1 MITGV
6 SSYSFSRLVQ
16 SGAMTDLDVI
26 ATSAEMGF
34 KTIEFAGLNPGEEYD
49 LLNHAARLRAACA
62 EKGMSIVNYAV
73 SADFLRGCG
82 GDLNAEIERVRR
94 EVLVAVALGAPAM
107 RHDAASG
114 FGLDQAGH
122 ASFHSALARLAE
134 GCRAVTEFAADRGIK
149 TMVENHG
156 YFCQD
161 SDRLEAL
168 VCAVNHPNFGLL
180 VDIGNFACVDE
191 DNACAVGRLA
201 PYAFHAHVKDFH
213 KKSGMM
219 PFPGEGWFRSRA
231 GNFLRG
237 AILGHGEIPV
247 FQCLLLLDAAGY
259 DGALCLEFEGM
270 EEPLQGISLGHK
282 YLKTLLVWL
291 RSVKS

>member
-6 SSYSFSRLVQ
+6 SSYSFSRLIQ
-16 SGAMTDLDVI
+16 SGAMTEMGAV
-26 ATSAEMGF
+26 ASAAEMGF
-34 KTIEFAGLNPGEEYD
+34 KAIEFAGLNPGEGKD
-49 LLNHAARLRAACA
+49 ALVHAARLRENCG
-62 EKGMSIVNYAV
+62 EKGLSIVNYAV
-73 SADFLRGCG
+73 PADFLQGCD
-82 GDLNAEIERVRR
+82 GDLNAEIERLKR
-94 EVLVAVALGAPAM
+94 EVLVAVALGAPLM
-107 RHDAASG
+107 RHDASSG
-114 FGLDQAGH
+114 FALDHAGP
-122 ASFHSALARLAE
+122 ADFHSALARLAE

-161 SDRLEAL
+161 SDRVEAL

-191 DNACAVGRLA
+191 DSASAVGRLA
-201 PYAFHAHVKDFH
+201 PQAFHVHVKDFH

-237 AILGHGEIPV
+237 AIVGHGDIPV

-270 EEPLQGISLGHK
+270 EEPLRGISLGHE

-291 RSVKS
+291 RSVKN